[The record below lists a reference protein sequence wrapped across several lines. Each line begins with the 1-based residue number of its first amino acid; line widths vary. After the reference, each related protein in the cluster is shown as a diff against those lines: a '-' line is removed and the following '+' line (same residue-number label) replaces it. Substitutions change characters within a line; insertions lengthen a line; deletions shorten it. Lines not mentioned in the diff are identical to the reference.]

1 MGIKDDEVAA
11 RDKGWEVRQ
20 VVNRIETNS
29 KSPSLPER
37 NNNSISFVSFNAAEK
52 VRLPYSYTH
61 PHDAPRVGLQ

>member
-1 MGIKDDEVAA
+1 VGIKDDEVAA

-37 NNNSISFVSFNAAEK
+37 NKNSISFVSFDAAEK
-52 VRLPYSYTH
+52 V
-61 PHDAPRVGLQ
+61 